1 MQVKHISVCICTF
14 QRPHLLKRL
23 LLELGRQE
31 TEGEF
36 TYSIVVADNDH
47 RQSAKPVVEEMRK
60 AVPVP
65 IDYSVEPHQNIA
77 LARNKAIENA
87 TGDYVAFI
95 DDDEFPA
102 TNWLLKLSQACGEHR
117 VDGALGPVKPFFEQ
131 APPRWLVRGRFCE
144 RPEYP
149 TGTVVCWREGRTGN
163 VLYRKRI
170 LVGIGEP
177 FRRQFGSGSEN
188 TDFFRRMV
196 DEGHVFTWCNEAVV
210 YETVPP
216 ERWKRCYLLKRAL
229 LRGQN
234 QRHLAGFRSIAKSV
248 IAIPIYAILLPFLL
262 LLGQHVCMRY
272 LIKLSDHAGKLLA
285 FLCLKPLGDKYIT
298 G

>member
-1 MQVKHISVCICTF
+1 MPVKHISVCICTY
-14 QRPHLLKRL
+14 QRPALLKRL

-31 TEGEF
+31 TEGGF
-36 TYSIVVADNDH
+36 SYSIVVADND
-47 RQSAKPVVEEMRK
+47 RLQSAKLVVEEMSN
-60 AVPVP
+60 AAPVP
-65 IDYSVEPHQNIA
+65 ITYSVEPHQNIA

-102 TNWLLKLSQACGEHR
+102 TNWLLKLAQACGEHQ

-149 TGTVVCWREGRTGN
+149 TGSVVHLRDARTGN
-163 VLYRKRI
+163 VLFRKQI
-170 LVGIGEP
+170 LYGIGEP
-177 FRRQFGSGSEN
+177 FRRQFGSGSED

-196 DEGHVFTWCNEAVV
+196 DGGCVFTWCNEAVV

-234 QRHLAGFRSIAKSV
+234 QRHMAGLRSVATSV
-248 IAIPIYAILLPFLL
+248 IAVPIYAILLPFLL
-262 LLGQHVCMRY
+262 VLGQHVFLRY

-285 FLCLKPLGDKYIT
+285 FLCVKPL
-298 G
+298 